1 MGLSENSLF
10 PVEHALEM
18 MIFFDGFGKITY
30 GNAAAMKKLE
40 YGEDLCGKY
49 IYDIFPNEFF
59 RDRATFQT
67 KEQDLF
73 SGGSKDF
80 EGSFGY
86 RRISLHGE

>member
-40 YGEDLCGKY
+40 YGEDRSEEHTSELQSQ
-49 IYDIFPNEFF
+49 
-59 RDRATFQT
+59 R
-67 KEQDLF
+67 
-73 SGGSKDF
+73 
-80 EGSFGY
+80 
-86 RRISLHGE
+86 

>member
-40 YGEDLCGKY
+40 YGEDL
-49 IYDIFPNEFF
+49 
-59 RDRATFQT
+59 
-67 KEQDLF
+67 
-73 SGGSKDF
+73 
-80 EGSFGY
+80 
-86 RRISLHGE
+86 